1 MKITSGIFLLGTAE
15 ILSILGDH
23 AVAAQPIWRNFESE
37 QAQSEAF
44 AAQTNETSL
53 FASLKWDWQIRGWR
67 NRGG

>member
-1 MKITSGIFLLGTAE
+1 MKITRGIFLLGTAE

-44 AAQTNETSL
+44 AAQTNETCFL
-53 FASLKWDWQIRGWR
+53 QA
-67 NRGG
+67 